1 MKVAFASMTSCR
13 EAAVWHCAKLM
24 ALSRMQKR
32 RGLLNLEPEYQRGF
46 VWDITASS
54 RLVETILLGLPV
66 PEVCSHASTIRDYQS
81 EICLR
86 QDPVHSC
93 SLRALL

>member
-1 MKVAFASMTSCR
+1 
-13 EAAVWHCAKLM
+13 
-24 ALSRMQKR
+24 MQKR

-66 PEVCSHASTIRDYQS
+66 PEARNTWNVICRLLCCNFIAQVLHLYELSGWRS
-81 EICLR
+81 EVLYAPDI
-86 QDPVHSC
+86 SM
-93 SLRALL
+93 

>member
-1 MKVAFASMTSCR
+1 MCRRHCPGTVSSCPGIGFL
-13 EAAVWHCAKLM
+13 CT
-24 ALSRMQKR
+24 QKQ

-66 PEVCSHASTIRDYQS
+66 PEVGVILPAHHQQNLKSKASHLPPTVVGSKLNTPSTS
-81 EICLR
+81 
-86 QDPVHSC
+86 
-93 SLRALL
+93 

>member
-1 MKVAFASMTSCR
+1 MTLSLVASLLMTSCPG
-13 EAAVWHCAKLM
+13 V
-24 ALSRMQKR
+24 LSRNSLRTTDGRRGMQKR

-66 PEVCSHASTIRDYQS
+66 PEACSQS
-81 EICLR
+81 SHDALA
-86 QDPVHSC
+86 
-93 SLRALL
+93 SLRHSFVHLFIISG